1 MKKSIYINQLFA
13 LVIIVVLTVSCG
25 TNTKRENAS
34 SVASDEG
41 KIQTVEVVKP
51 QKRSF
56 AAQRLIT
63 GAAHANRKIV
73 LYAMESGYVE
83 SMRKDIGDAV
93 KEGEIIAILKNP
105 ELIRQLENKQAQLG
119 VKKNMYERLKSI
131 YKKTPAL
138 TSIHVVE
145 TAEADYLS
153 AKADVSIIQD
163 RLNFLK
169 VKAPFLGTI
178 TQRFIDKGTLVQ
190 SGLTQSN
197 PQGIVELQQ
206 LNPIRL
212 TIPVPESDLAI
223 IDKGT
228 KVSVY
233 FPELP
238 GTSFN
243 SIVSRTSGALDPAS
257 RTMRV
262 EIDIDNPKGMIKPGM
277 YAKVE
282 IQINSSESVASL
294 PVTAQLKFQD
304 KNYLYVVTDDKVSR
318 IPLKKG
324 LSNKDFFEVLNNDIS
339 DESMVIVRGKNLVKP
354 GQIVEPIL
362 KVE

>member
-1 MKKSIYINQLFA
+1 MKKSIYINQFFA
-13 LVIIVVLTVSCG
+13 LAIIVALTVSCS
-25 TNTKRENAS
+25 TNAKQENRDSTAF
-34 SVASDEG
+34 DEV

-51 QKRSF
+51 RKRSF

-63 GAAHANRKIV
+63 GAAQANRKIV

-83 SMRKDIGDAV
+83 SMRKDIGDPV
-93 KEGEIIAILKNP
+93 NEGEIIAILKNP
-105 ELIRQLENKQAQLG
+105 ELIRQLENKQALLG

-145 TAEADYLS
+145 SAEANYLS
-153 AKADVSIIQD
+153 VMADVNIIQE
-163 RLNFLK
+163 RLAFLK
-169 VKAPFLGTI
+169 VRAPFSGTI

-190 SGLTQSN
+190 SGLTQSD

-228 KVSVY
+228 EVSVT

-238 GTSFN
+238 EALFN
-243 SIVSRTSGALDPAS
+243 TKVSRTSGALDPAS
-257 RTMRV
+257 RTMQV
-262 EIDIDNPKGMIKPGM
+262 EIDIDNPEGLIKPGM

-294 PVTAQLKFQD
+294 PVTAQLKYQD

-324 LSNKDFFEVLNNDIS
+324 LSNKDYFEVLNIDIS
-339 DESMVIVRGKNLVKP
+339 EETKVIIRGKNLVKP
-354 GQIVEPIL
+354 GQIVAAIL